1 MVVRL
6 RASLSLQV
14 CLHRHEIWISPVLQ
28 VSQCHRLL
36 TLTSRF
42 TGAAR
47 ALDLPLVVT
56 DVGTGADAGPSI
68 PAGFALAFGVA
79 LGSTSFPDLFLSLR
93 LGLPVVSVVTAPA
106 AGGGGGGGPVLL
118 LV

>member
-1 MVVRL
+1 M
-6 RASLSLQV
+6 
-14 CLHRHEIWISPVLQ
+14 
-28 VSQCHRLL
+28 LL
-36 TLTSRF
+36 V
-42 TGAAR
+42 G
-47 ALDLPLVVT
+47 LVVT

-79 LGSTSFPDLFLSLR
+79 LGSTSFSDLFLSLR